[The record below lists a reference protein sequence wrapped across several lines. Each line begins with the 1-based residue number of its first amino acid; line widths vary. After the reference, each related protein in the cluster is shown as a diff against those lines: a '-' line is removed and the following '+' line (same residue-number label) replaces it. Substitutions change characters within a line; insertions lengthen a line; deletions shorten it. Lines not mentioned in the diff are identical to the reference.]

1 MTHDEP
7 SSLEVL
13 ITIAVGNLFG
23 SVYKTAVDSLNLA
36 GSERVLDFGSGAGM
50 PARLIAGRLAEGGGA
65 LTCVDVSKA
74 WIKTAQKH
82 VQGYPNVAFLLG
94 EISELDIPD
103 ESHDVVFIHF
113 VIHDIPA
120 SQRLQVVKHL
130 AYKLVKGGRLY
141 IREPLNVIARDEID
155 RLMKQNGLEE
165 LRSTVDKVPPMGP
178 AYEGIFEKGARPCVD
193 DCFLCW
199 VW

>member
-1 MTHDEP
+1 MTHHEP

-50 PARLIAGRLAEGGGA
+50 PARLMAGRLAEGGGA

-82 VQGYPNVAFLLG
+82 VKGYPNVAFLLG
-94 EISELDIPD
+94 EIAELDIPD

-130 AYKLVKGGRLY
+130 PYKLVKGGRLY
-141 IREPLNVIARDEID
+141 PRATQRDRPRRDRSLDEAEWPGRTQVHCRQGAPHGADIRRHL
-155 RLMKQNGLEE
+155 
-165 LRSTVDKVPPMGP
+165 
-178 AYEGIFEKGARPCVD
+178 
-193 DCFLCW
+193 
-199 VW
+199 